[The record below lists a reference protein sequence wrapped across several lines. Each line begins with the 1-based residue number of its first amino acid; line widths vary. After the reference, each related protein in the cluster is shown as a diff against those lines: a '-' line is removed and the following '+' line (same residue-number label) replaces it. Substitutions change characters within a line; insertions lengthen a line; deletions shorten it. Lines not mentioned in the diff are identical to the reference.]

1 MNYIVLYS
9 PEAEQDLIEILAYG
23 IERWGEQ
30 LAEEM
35 YVKITGQLETLYFFP
50 YRTKARRF
58 NTREKLILD
67 TPYRAIILIDENKK
81 QVFILRILHTSK
93 HIDERYK

>member
-23 IERWGEQ
+23 IETWGER

-35 YVKITGQLETLYFFP
+35 YFNITDQLQTLYFFP
-50 YRTKARRF
+50 YRTKPKTL
-58 NTREKLILD
+58 NTREKMIID
-67 TPYRAIILIDENKK
+67 TPYRAILEIDELNK
-81 QVFILRILHTSK
+81 QVFILRILHTSQAV
-93 HIDERYK
+93 

>member
-1 MNYIVLYS
+1 MNYMVLYS

-35 YVKITGQLETLYFFP
+35 CVKVTEQLENLYFFALS
-50 YRTKARRF
+50 YQTRIF

-93 HIDERYK
+93 QIDERYK